1 MGVSIP
7 PLGSVTV
14 NSSMEQMAVV
24 WTCPV
29 FKMILSEAQK
39 ARNALLG
46 LNPPK
51 LENKFKWDVWLLFI
65 WGRTTATN
73 DLFKSNR
80 QEILRIAALHG
91 ASNIRI
97 FGSESREEAG
107 PESNLDLLVD
117 MEKKEAFWTM
127 LLWCRT
133 WRISWAAR

>member
-51 LENKFKWDVWLLFI
+51 LENKFK
-65 WGRTTATN
+65 
-73 DLFKSNR
+73 
-80 QEILRIAALHG
+80 
-91 ASNIRI
+91 
-97 FGSESREEAG
+97 
-107 PESNLDLLVD
+107 
-117 MEKKEAFWTM
+117 
-127 LLWCRT
+127 
-133 WRISWAAR
+133 